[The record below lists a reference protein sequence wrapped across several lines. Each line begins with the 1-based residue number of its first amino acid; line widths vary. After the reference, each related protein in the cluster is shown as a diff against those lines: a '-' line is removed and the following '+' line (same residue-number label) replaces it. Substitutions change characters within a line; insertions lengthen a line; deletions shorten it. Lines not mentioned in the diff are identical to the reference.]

1 MLVRERM
8 STPVITVEP
17 EMPIMEALQLMK
29 QQRIRRTPVVGDG
42 QLLGIISD
50 RDLLN
55 ASPSDVTSLSVWE
68 INYLLGQ
75 IHVEEVMTREVITV
89 DGSTPI
95 EVAAR
100 LMADN
105 NIGGIPVTDDGQVVG
120 LITETDLFKIF
131 LEIMGAREP
140 GLRVSAMVPERPG
153 TLARLTRAVADAGGD
168 FMSFGIFYGEDSSN
182 SELTFKVTGVDEETL
197 RKVISPLVERVVDV
211 RASG

>member
-1 MLVRERM
+1 MLVKERM
-8 STPVITVEP
+8 SQPVVTVTP

-29 QQRIRRTPVVGDG
+29 KQRIRRTPVVKDG
-42 QLLGIISD
+42 QLVGIISD

-75 IHVEEVMTREVITV
+75 IHVEEVMTRDVITV
-89 DGSTPI
+89 DVSTPL

-105 NIGGIPVTDDGQVVG
+105 SIGGIPVTDDGEVVG

-131 LEIMGAREP
+131 LEILGAREP

-168 FMSFGIFYGEDSSN
+168 FMSFGVFYGEDSSN
-182 SELTFKVTGVDEETL
+182 REVTFKVTGVDEATL
-197 RKVISPLVERVVDV
+197 RRVISPLVERVVDV